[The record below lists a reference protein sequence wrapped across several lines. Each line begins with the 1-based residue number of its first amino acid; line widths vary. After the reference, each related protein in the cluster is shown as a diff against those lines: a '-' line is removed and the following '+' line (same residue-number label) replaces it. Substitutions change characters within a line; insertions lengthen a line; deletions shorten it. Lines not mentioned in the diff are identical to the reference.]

1 MNTTTPDRRVYRD
14 PKRWV
19 WWFSLLVPFS
29 IGLGPLLMQWTEQA
43 YMLWWPFVFIY
54 VAVPL
59 LDAMRLRKRASSTVF
74 AP

>member
-14 PKRWV
+14 PKRWA
-19 WWFSLLVPFS
+19 WWFSLLVPSS

-54 VAVPL
+54 VGVPL
-59 LDAMRLRKRASSTVF
+59 VDVEQVGAG
-74 AP
+74 